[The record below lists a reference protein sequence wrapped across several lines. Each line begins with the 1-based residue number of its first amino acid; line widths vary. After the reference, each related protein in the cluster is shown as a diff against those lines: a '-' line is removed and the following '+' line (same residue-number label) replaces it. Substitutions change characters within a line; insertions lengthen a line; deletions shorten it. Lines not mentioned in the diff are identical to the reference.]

1 MTQHITIGS
10 EFFQKAKKDYSDWH
24 WALIREFFQNGI
36 DCGSQNIWV
45 TCSAVEGKT
54 TLTVRNDGEV
64 MSEDVLVDSLLCL
77 GGSAKN
83 FDDDNTG
90 GFGKAKE
97 ILYFCHD
104 SYRIHSGNLIVEGN
118 GATYEL
124 TKGDYINGT
133 ESTIV
138 IGPDTY
144 GDDVANEL
152 HDQFQKFCFYG
163 QWHGTFYW
171 NGAAQKAEMRKG
183 SPRRSLDFGT
193 VYSNKSAS
201 HKLVTRINGI
211 PMFVQSTDF
220 DRCVVVEL
228 AGNSDEILTSNR
240 DGLIWDHR
248 SELSDFI
255 TELAVDKR
263 SALRSRKQRY
273 RHYDGSRLCHRS
285 VQQEDQQVAV
295 SDILQIDDLPESEPE
310 SKLEPKHEPETQE
323 VREYTGDILEAT
335 ENQAA
340 YHVPVERIRVSVG
353 DEFVIKNETDLVV
366 PTYYRPDESDFSDY
380 SRKLTRIW
388 GRLMLQMHRLFDH
401 ESEFAVG
408 FIFSEDPI
416 EAEYEEGQ
424 FGKVYYISPAKL
436 IEQTLTY
443 SKSWK
448 KRFKLT
454 ERGRHLSIA
463 AHEFVHGLGYNYH
476 DENYA
481 NKLTDVLA
489 TVMDNR
495 KQFNWCWK

>member
-24 WALIREFFQNGI
+24 WAVIREFFQNGI
-36 DCGSQNIWV
+36 DCGSSNIWV
-45 TCSAVEGKT
+45 TCDKTDGKI
-54 TLTVRNDGEV
+54 TLAVRNDGEV
-64 MSEDVLVDSLLCL
+64 MSKEVLIDSLLCL

-83 FDDDNTG
+83 FDGDNTG

-97 ILYFCHD
+97 ILYFCHN

-124 TKGDYINGT
+124 IEGDYINGT

-138 IGPDTY
+138 ID
-144 GDDVANEL
+144 DDVADEL
-152 HDQFQKFCFYG
+152 HSQFNTFCFYG
-163 QWHGTFYW
+163 QWRGTFYW
-171 NGAAQKAEMRKG
+171 NGVAHKADMHKG

-193 VYSNKSAS
+193 VYSNKSTE
-201 HKLVTRINGI
+201 HMLVVRVNGI
-211 PMFVQSTDF
+211 PMFTQSTDF

-228 AGNSDEILTSNR
+228 SGNSDEILTSNR
-240 DGLIWDHR
+240 DGLIWDYR

-263 SALRSRKQRY
+263 SALRSRQQHY

-295 SDILQIDDLPESEPE
+295 SDILQIDDLPEPELE
-310 SKLEPKHEPETQE
+310 SKPE
-323 VREYTGDILEAT
+323 VKEYTGDILEVVLEVA

-340 YHVPVERIRVSVG
+340 CHAPTERIRVSVG

-416 EAEYEEGQ
+416 EAEFEDGQ

-436 IEQTLTY
+436 IEQTYTY

-489 TVMDNR
+489 TIMDNR

>member
-10 EFFQKAKKDYSDWH
+10 EFFQKAKKDYSNWH
-24 WALIREFFQNGI
+24 WALVREYFQNGI
-36 DCGSQNIWV
+36 DCGSKNIWV
-45 TCSAVEGKT
+45 TCDTVEGKT
-54 TLTVRNDGEV
+54 TLTVRNDGKTMTEEV
-64 MSEDVLVDSLLCL
+64 LINSLLCL

-83 FDDDNTG
+83 FDGDNTG

-138 IGPDTY
+138 IGPDVY
-144 GDDVANEL
+144 GDGIATKL

-171 NGAAQKAEMRKG
+171 NDVAQEARMHKG

-193 VYSNKSAS
+193 VYSNKSTS

-211 PMFVQSTDF
+211 PMFIQSTDF
-220 DRCVVVEL
+220 DRCIVVEL
-228 AGNSDEILTSNR
+228 TGNSDEILTSNR
-240 DGLIWDHR
+240 DGLIWDYR
-248 SELSDFI
+248 SKLSDFI

-273 RHYDGSRLCHRS
+273 RHYDGSRLRHRS
-285 VQQEDQQVAV
+285 VQQEDQQVTV
-295 SDILQIDDLPESEPE
+295 SEILQIDLPEPEPE
-310 SKLEPKHEPETQE
+310 TQPELAHEETQE
-323 VREYTGDILEAT
+323 VREYTSDILEAT
-335 ENQAA
+335 ESQAA
-340 YHVPVERIRVSVG
+340 YHVPAERIRVAVG

-388 GRLMLQMHRLFDH
+388 GRLMLQMHR
-401 ESEFAVG
+401 
-408 FIFSEDPI
+408 P
-416 EAEYEEGQ
+416 
-424 FGKVYYISPAKL
+424 
-436 IEQTLTY
+436 
-443 SKSWK
+443 
-448 KRFKLT
+448 
-454 ERGRHLSIA
+454 
-463 AHEFVHGLGYNYH
+463 
-476 DENYA
+476 
-481 NKLTDVLA
+481 
-489 TVMDNR
+489 
-495 KQFNWCWK
+495 